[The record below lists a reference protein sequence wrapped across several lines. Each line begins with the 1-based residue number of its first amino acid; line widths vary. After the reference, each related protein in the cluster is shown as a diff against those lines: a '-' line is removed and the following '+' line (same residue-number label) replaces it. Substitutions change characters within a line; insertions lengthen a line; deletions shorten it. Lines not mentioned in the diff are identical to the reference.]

1 MESKTYKDAGVDL
14 IAAANIKEKIKNLT
28 EKTLGSNVFLG
39 PGGFGGV
46 IEPYPD
52 SDILLVSSTDS
63 VGTKQKIAEAMGNHS
78 KIGADIVNHCINDIL
93 PSGAKPLFFLDYIGI
108 SNFNSKT
115 ISEIVEGL
123 SLSCKESK
131 IALIGGETATLPGIY
146 HDNDYDLVGFIVGTV
161 KRDLLITPTK
171 VTDNDLL
178 IALPSNGLHTNGYS
192 LVRSIFEIDNNPR
205 VLDDNVPGTG
215 ETLGEA
221 LIKPHKSY
229 LDTFGEY
236 LNIINGLAHI
246 TGGSFNKNIP
256 RVMPDD
262 FSVDLK
268 LSSWDPPDLFSYI
281 QKSGKVTD
289 EEMYKVFNM
298 GVGMIA
304 VVSEKNVSLL
314 LEKLEDSWIIGNVN
328 KNTNNKK
335 VNYLD

>member
-14 IAAANIKEKIKNLT
+14 VAAAKIKEKIKNLT

-46 IEPYPD
+46 IEPYSN

-108 SNFNSKT
+108 SNFDSKI

-123 SLSCKESK
+123 SLACKKSD

-146 HDNDYDLVGFIVGTV
+146 HDKDYDLVGFIVGTV
-161 KRDLLITPTK
+161 RRDLLITPKK
-171 VTDNDLL
+171 VSDNDILV
-178 IALPSNGLHTNGYS
+178 ALPSSGLHTNGYS
-192 LVRSIFEIDNNPR
+192 LVRSIFEIDNNPS
-205 VLDDNVPGTG
+205 VLDDKIPGTN

>member
-1 MESKTYKDAGVDL
+1 MVAPNGARPMKKDHPKVP
-14 IAAANIKEKIKNLT
+14 I
-28 EKTLGSNVFLG
+28 
-39 PGGFGGV
+39 
-46 IEPYPD
+46 
-52 SDILLVSSTDS
+52 
-63 VGTKQKIAEAMGNHS
+63 
-78 KIGADIVNHCINDIL
+78 
-93 PSGAKPLFFLDYIGI
+93 
-108 SNFNSKT
+108 T

-256 RVMPDD
+256 RVIPDD
-262 FSVDLK
+262 LSVELK
-268 LSSWDPPDLFSYI
+268 LSSWDPPDLFNYI

-289 EEMYKVFNM
+289 QEMYTVFNM

-304 VVSEKNVSLL
+304 VVSEKNASLL
-314 LEKLEDSWIIGNVN
+314 LEKLEDSWIIGNVI

>member
-14 IAAANIKEKIKNLT
+14 VAAAKIKEKIKNLT

-46 IEPYPD
+46 IEPYSN

-108 SNFNSKT
+108 SNFDSKI

-123 SLSCKESK
+123 SLACKKSD

-146 HDNDYDLVGFIVGTV
+146 HDKDYDLVGFIVGTV
-161 KRDLLITPTK
+161 RRDLLITPKK
-171 VTDNDLL
+171 VSDNDILV
-178 IALPSNGLHTNGYS
+178 ALPSSGLHTNGYS
-192 LVRSIFEIDNNPR
+192 LVRSIFEIDNNPS
-205 VLDDNVPGTG
+205 VLDDKIPGTN

-229 LDTFGEY
+229 LDTFGEN

-304 VVSEKNVSLL
+304 VVSEKNVRLL